1 MLSHELVERI
11 NFLAKKA
18 KAEGLTEEQRERQSL
33 REQYL
38 KGFRQNMLN
47 ELKGIKV
54 VNEQGTDVT
63 PAKLKALKKQ
73 DNAKLN

>member
-1 MLSHELVERI
+1 
-11 NFLAKKA
+11 
-18 KAEGLTEEQRERQSL
+18 
-33 REQYL
+33 L

-73 DNAKLN
+73 ENAKLN